1 MSRHS
6 GLHLD
11 RSLGNVRRRLTHL
24 PGGGFVGPVFL
35 EASGRRVG
43 KEWVRIVASCCQW
56 TFATGPHAGAS
67 VSERVVEWGPS
78 APAIVGLVVA
88 VAGVGS
94 WMGLRT
100 EHMDDVRT
108 DRG

>member
-1 MSRHS
+1 M
-6 GLHLD
+6 
-11 RSLGNVRRRLTHL
+11 
-24 PGGGFVGPVFL
+24 
-35 EASGRRVG
+35 
-43 KEWVRIVASCCQW
+43 
-56 TFATGPHAGAS
+56 
-67 VSERVVEWGPS
+67 SERVVEWGPS